1 MGRGVSTVG
10 HELLWGGVG
19 AISQIHLGVPCSVD
33 VLVGLAA
40 ELVEVAACLRVE
52 QYKHE
57 GNEDY
62 LEGEAHLLLCHEYI
76 LLCWLLI
83 NIRRNLPTEPS
94 SPPPLTIDT
103 PPAHLSAPKNLAPH
117 FSPSAQK
124 NSILLLSA
132 LIINSILI

>member
-10 HELLWGGVG
+10 NELLGGGVG
-19 AISQIHLGVPCSVD
+19 TISQIHLGVPCSVD

-40 ELVEVAACLRVE
+40 ELVDVAACLRVE

-62 LEGEAHLLLCHEYI
+62 LEREAHLLLCHEYI

-83 NIRRNLPTEPS
+83 NIRRNLRIKPIFS
-94 SPPPLTIDT
+94 LSLTIDIAF
-103 PPAHLSAPKNLAPH
+103 PYLAIQKYLAPH
-117 FSPSAQK
+117 
-124 NSILLLSA
+124 LHLS
-132 LIINSILI
+132 